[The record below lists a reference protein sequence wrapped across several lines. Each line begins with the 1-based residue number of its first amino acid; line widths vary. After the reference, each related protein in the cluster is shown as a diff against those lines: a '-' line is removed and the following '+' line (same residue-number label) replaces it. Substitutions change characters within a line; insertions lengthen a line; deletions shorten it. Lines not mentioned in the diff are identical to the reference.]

1 MLVSYIPNGKLYA
14 MKVLRKDA
22 IDKRK
27 QKVHTRHERE
37 ILESVHHQFIV
48 HLHFAF

>member
-37 ILESVHHQFIV
+37 ILESVHHHFIV
-48 HLHFAF
+48 HF